1 MEDNK
6 LNMVPEDC
14 THDCST
20 CAAACNTGAEKN
32 EPYGMFE
39 KMDALAQDLMNDDLQ
54 DMLNKLT
61 EELDNA

>member
-6 LNMVPEDC
+6 LNLVPEDC

-20 CAAACNTGAEKN
+20 CGSACDINPEKN

-39 KMDALAQDLMNDDLQ
+39 KMDALAQDLMGDDVQ
-54 DMLNKLT
+54 EMLNKLA
-61 EELDNA
+61 EELEKA

>member
-20 CAAACNTGAEKN
+20 CAVACNTVTDKN

-54 DMLNKLT
+54 DMLNKLAA
-61 EELDNA
+61 ELDNA

>member
-6 LNMVPEDC
+6 LNRAPKD
-14 THDCST
+14 DAQACST
-20 CAAACNTGAEKN
+20 GAADCNTGTEKN